1 MSDESKTTESLI
13 QQIGRLNAEAAQ
25 RRQKARALRGER
37 DTLARERDEL
47 RAQLEALAA
56 ERDGFR
62 QRLEAEP
69 SALEQENQRL
79 RSELR
84 IRDHKEVFQRMATRA
99 SVRPEAVEDL
109 WRLSGYQPE
118 ADRPDEAQ
126 LQGLVE
132 SAREGRP
139 YLFQPPPADA
149 GKSDRPAPAPTRP
162 PGPGLSRGV
171 PDPTSGGLVVRQ
183 SQLRDPQWMR
193 FHQPLIA
200 EASQKGQLTILPD

>member
-1 MSDESKTTESLI
+1 MSDESPTTESLI
-13 QQIGRLNAEAAQ
+13 QQLGRLNAEVAR
-25 RRQKARALRGER
+25 RRQKARALRGQREA
-37 DTLARERDEL
+37 LARERDEL
-47 RAQLEALAA
+47 RAQREALAA
-56 ERDGFR
+56 ERDAFR

-84 IRDHKEVFQRMATRA
+84 TRDHKEVFQRLATR
-99 SVRPEAVEDL
+99 SGVRPEAVEDL

-139 YLFQPPPADA
+139 YLFQPPAEA
-149 GKSDRPAPAPTRP
+149 GPSDRPAPAPTRP

-171 PDPTSGGLVVRQ
+171 PDPSSGGLVARQ
-183 SQLRDPQWMR
+183 SQLRDPHWMR
-193 FHQPLIA
+193 YHQDLIA
-200 EASQKGQLTILPD
+200 EASRKGQLTILPD